1 MTKKNIIAFAFVL
14 VLLIGLYF
22 GSVYLR
28 NKNLTNNSSTDRS
41 QELTPEVTTPETPSE
56 KVYTYKYVMNYDS
69 ASGKPITDS
78 SWDGKIIQIDP
89 TTKKETVIISSVK
102 ASYPELKQSKNLG
115 FSDLISLPN
124 SNQIYLTKI
133 LYETDGFPQ
142 DIIRFDGPT
151 KKFTKLKISNQFDS
165 FAVSAISKTIP
176 FIVTTDNPQN
186 ESDDRSLFL
195 LDLGS
200 DSSKLITKLSNT
212 ETFNSCYQQ
221 GCLGG
226 VAGEITW
233 LDDNYIEASIYS
245 YSETEKDQWGN
256 PVNKF
261 IEKRKYKVR

>member
-1 MTKKNIIAFAFVL
+1 MTKENVLAVSIALIA
-14 VLLIGLYF
+14 LIGLYF

-28 NKNLTNNSSTDRS
+28 DKS
-41 QELTPEVTTPETPSE
+41 QTINYRTEESQVKSPTTQTPETTSE
-56 KVYTYKYVMNYDS
+56 KSYTYKYVMNYNP
-69 ASGKPITDS
+69 ASENPINEN
-78 SWDGKIIQIDP
+78 SWDGKIVQIDP
-89 TTKKETVIISSVK
+89 ETNKEVIVVPSVK
-102 ASYPELKQSKNLG
+102 AAYPELKKSQNLG
-115 FSDLISLPN
+115 FGDLISLPN
-124 SNQIYLTKI
+124 SKQIYLTKI
-133 LYETDGFPQ
+133 LYETDGFPT

-165 FAVSAISKTIP
+165 FAVRAISKTIP

-195 LDLGS
+195 LDLAA
-200 DSSKLITKLSNT
+200 DSSKLITKLGPN

-233 LDDNYIEASIYS
+233 LNDNYIEASIYS

-256 PVNKF
+256 PANKF